1 MTLSHFKINV
11 VNEKDYYLNI
21 DIPKIIDTIV
31 NIENINRKFEL
42 VISFVKD
49 EEISRLC
56 QEYFGYAKF
65 TDVLSFYSGE
75 INPESGRIIIG
86 DIIIAYPFAESQAR
100 NLNNSLMSEISLLI
114 IHGFLHLLGY
124 DHSGN
129 DDKKVMWQK
138 QEAILKEL
146 SIKIN
151 NYPES

>member
-49 EEISRLC
+49 EEISRLY